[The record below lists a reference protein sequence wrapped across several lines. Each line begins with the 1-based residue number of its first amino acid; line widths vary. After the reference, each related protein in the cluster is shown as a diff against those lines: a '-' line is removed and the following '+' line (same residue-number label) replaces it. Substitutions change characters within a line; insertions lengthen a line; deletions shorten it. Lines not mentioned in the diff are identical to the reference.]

1 VLLYGFDFSR
11 FRGAGDRAKLLR
23 EKLGIPE
30 TAKVVGHVGRFE
42 PVKNHRF
49 LLDAFAAALRHAPD
63 LQLVLVGDG
72 PVFDETRQVAAS
84 LGIEK
89 QVLFSGTSSDVPAYM
104 AIFDLFVLPSFSE
117 GLGIVCVEA
126 QAAGTPAIVS
136 DVVPAEVEVI
146 PGAVKHLSLDA
157 GVSAWADAIVRR
169 LGEPRLA
176 AQEALSRVNASAFG
190 IGRCVEELDAIYRSE
205 LERSA

>member
-1 VLLYGFDFSR
+1 
-11 FRGAGDRAKLLR
+11 
-23 EKLGIPE
+23 
-30 TAKVVGHVGRFE
+30 
-42 PVKNHRF
+42 
-49 LLDAFAAALRHAPD
+49 
-63 LQLVLVGDG
+63 
-72 PVFDETRQVAAS
+72 
-84 LGIEK
+84 
-89 QVLFSGTSSDVPAYM
+89 M